1 MIRKAFVSSLVV
13 GVTIFSI
20 LVLNILF
27 PETQCSLRGST
38 QAQSNPCLEQE
49 ATITALELRNLSLE
63 ATMSAMS
70 AVSATE
76 AAAPEQRPT
85 DNAPVASASSFTE
98 RFDNNNR
105 GWNLGAGDNY
115 SISISR
121 GSLNLTVRRTGTC
134 VSAGIPNVNINSVVR
149 VEVDVVSQ
157 GTDRSYNS
165 GFVGFI
171 ITDESGEDRKYMLLG
186 KDRATSSV
194 WRSWSFRVWTEN
206 QRERFVILADNIYKT
221 VRGRESNNNPDNP
234 WNIGQPFKMA
244 FEVQGSIYTLY
255 HNRDVVESI
264 SVSPNDARVG
274 LAWCGEATY
283 PNFSWSGSDYVSG
296 ALFDNVV
303 VTTTTPAAR

>member
-27 PETQCSLRGST
+27 PETQCSLRGLT

-76 AAAPEQRPT
+76 AAAPEQKPT

-105 GWNLGAGDNY
+105 GWNLSAGDNY
-115 SISISR
+115 SVSLSR
-121 GSLNLTVRRTGTC
+121 GSLNLTARRTGQC
-134 VSAGIPNVNINSVVR
+134 VSALIPNVNINSVVR

-157 GTDRSYNS
+157 GTLNVYNS
-165 GFVGFI
+165 GFVGFRI
-171 ITDESGEDRKYMLLG
+171 ADESGEDRTYMLLG
-186 KDRATSSV
+186 RASSNSSQ
-194 WRSWSFRVWTEN
+194 WRSWSFRSWTEN
-206 QRERFVILADNIYKT
+206 QRERFVILADNVYKT
-221 VRGRESNNNPDNP
+221 VSGSSVNNHPDNP
-234 WNIGQPFKMA
+234 WNVGQPFKMA

-264 SVSPNDARVG
+264 SASPNDARVG
-274 LAWCGEATY
+274 LAWCGEDTY
-283 PNFSWSGSDYVSG
+283 PDFRRSSSNVSG

-303 VTTTTPAAR
+303 VRMTTPAAR